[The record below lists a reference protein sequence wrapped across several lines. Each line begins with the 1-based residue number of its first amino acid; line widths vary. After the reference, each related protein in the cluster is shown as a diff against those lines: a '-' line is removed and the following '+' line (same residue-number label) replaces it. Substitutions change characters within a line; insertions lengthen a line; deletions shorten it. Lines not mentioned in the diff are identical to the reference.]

1 MISCLGKLI
10 AASLGLLATTVV
22 WADDEDVPDVF
33 FLEFLGTW
41 NQSDELWQEYYDS
54 LPDADMELAEIAN
67 LPERKDED
75 DDS

>member
-10 AASLGLLATTVV
+10 ATSLGLLATTVV